1 MDKTTMKKRQLGE
14 LEVPSLGLGCWGMS
28 GAYGDSDRKESIA
41 TILESIDLGVNFLD
55 TADVYGSGHNEKL
68 IAEAIKGKRNKV
80 ILATK
85 FGYIQNSDGS
95 LKVRCDPD
103 YLRSACENSLKR
115 LNTDY
120 IDLYYMHRLDKSLP
134 IEEIVGAMTDLVS
147 EGKVRYIGLSEVSSK
162 TIERAL
168 KVAKISAI
176 QSEYSL
182 FTRDVESGVLETCRN
197 NNIGFVPFS
206 PLSRAMLTG
215 RFKSQKMLSEND
227 FRKNQPRWQ
236 GDNFS
241 YNINKLET
249 IEEVAQ
255 RYKIQPSQVS
265 LAWLLQKGDNIVPIP
280 GMKTRKYLKEN
291 YSSLDVVLSKSD
303 IAILDTL
310 GFDVSG
316 KRYTESSYK
325 FLDS

>member
-1 MDKTTMKKRQLGE
+1 MKKRQLGE

-28 GAYGDSDRKESIA
+28 GAYGASDRKESIA
-41 TILESIDLGVNFLD
+41 TILESIELGVNFLD

-68 IAEAIKGKRNKV
+68 IAEAIKGKREKV

-85 FGYIQNSDGS
+85 FGYIQNTDGS

-103 YLRSACENSLKR
+103 YLKSACEDSLKR
-115 LNTDY
+115 LKTDY
-120 IDLYYMHRLDKSLP
+120 IDLYYMHRLDKSIP
-134 IEEIVGAMTDLVS
+134 VEETVGAMAGLIN
-147 EGKVRYIGLSEVSSK
+147 EGKIRYIGLSEVSSK

-168 KVAKISAI
+168 KIANISAV

-182 FTRDVESGVLETCRN
+182 FTRDVESGVLETCKK

-215 RFKSQKMLSEND
+215 RFKSQEMLSEND

-241 YNINKLET
+241 YNISKLET
-249 IEEVAQ
+249 IKEIAERNNIKA
-255 RYKIQPSQVS
+255 SQIALS
-265 LAWLLQKGDNIVPIP
+265 WLLSKGENIVPIP
-280 GMKTRKYLKEN
+280 GMKTRKYLEEN
-291 YSSLDVVLSKSD
+291 YSSVDVKLSDADLALLDNIGKD
-303 IAILDTL
+303 IA
-310 GFDVSG
+310 GS
-316 KRYTESSYK
+316 RYTESSYK

>member
-1 MDKTTMKKRQLGE
+1 MKKRQLGE

-28 GAYGDSDRKESIA
+28 GAYGASDRKESIA
-41 TILESIDLGVNFLD
+41 TILESIELGINFLD

-68 IAEAIKGKRNKV
+68 IAEAIKGKREKV

-85 FGYIQNSDGS
+85 FGYIQNTDGS

-103 YLRSACENSLKR
+103 YLKSACEDSLKR
-115 LNTDY
+115 LKTDY
-120 IDLYYMHRLDKSLP
+120 IDLYYMHRLDKSIP
-134 IEEIVGAMTDLVS
+134 VEETVGAMAGLIN
-147 EGKVRYIGLSEVSSK
+147 EGKIRYIGLSEVSSK

-168 KVAKISAI
+168 KIANISAV

-182 FTRDVESGVLETCRN
+182 FTRDVESGVLETCKK

-215 RFKSQKMLSEND
+215 RFKSQEMLSEND

-236 GDNFS
+236 GNNFS
-241 YNINKLET
+241 YNISKLET
-249 IEEVAQ
+249 IKEIAERNNIKA
-255 RYKIQPSQVS
+255 SQIALS
-265 LAWLLQKGDNIVPIP
+265 WLLSKGENIVPIP
-280 GMKTRKYLKEN
+280 GMKTRKYLEEN
-291 YSSLDVVLSKSD
+291 YSSVDVKLSDADLALLDNIGKD
-303 IAILDTL
+303 IA
-310 GFDVSG
+310 GS
-316 KRYTESSYK
+316 RYTESSYK